1 MKRSTL
7 ILLKTLAWIAALI
20 PLARLIWGAVQN
32 QLGPDPTAEIANLT
46 GITALWLLAISL
58 AISPLRKLVPKLS
71 WLIRF
76 RRLAGLF
83 CFFYACVHMLT
94 WIGLYNYFDPSRMAD
109 DLTKRRFIFIGMATW
124 LLLLP
129 LALTSTQ
136 WAIRK
141 MGGRNWNRLHSL
153 VYIAA
158 VTALIHYWWK
168 VKTGVLE
175 PLPFTVVI
183 GALLLARP
191 ALAFAQRRKKQ
202 RAVAV

>member
-7 ILLKTLAWIAALI
+7 ILLKTLAWIAALV
-20 PLARLIWGAVQN
+20 PLARLAWGAVQN

-46 GITALWLLAISL
+46 GITALWMLTLSL
-58 AISPLRKLVPKLS
+58 AISPLRKLFPQLS

-94 WIGLYNYFDPSRMAD
+94 WIGLYNNFDPSQMAA

-141 MGGRNWNRLHSL
+141 LGGKNWNRLHSL
-153 VYIAA
+153 VYVAA
-158 VTALIHYWWK
+158 ITALIHYWWK

-175 PLPFTVVI
+175 PMPFTIAMAV
-183 GALLLARP
+183 LLLARP
-191 ALAFAQRRKKQ
+191 VLAFVQRRKKP
-202 RAVAV
+202 RAVAA